1 MKKILLSLLIVVAFA
16 MNINAQSKVTDHLE
30 LGVRLGAFGD
40 GGAAVDVAFPMWG
53 NRIHGDVGFYSD
65 AMGVAAF
72 YDWSFP
78 IAEGFSFYP
87 GVGADMVIGSDFVLG
102 IGGELGFEYAF
113 KIPLTI
119 GMDWRPTIRLID
131 GSGFGSDS
139 FGLNI
144 RYRFGG

>member
-1 MKKILLSLLIVVAFA
+1 MKKLLFSLVIIAFIS
-16 MNINAQSKVTDHLE
+16 MNINAQKINTEGLE
-30 LGVRLGAFGD
+30 LGVRIGGYGD
-40 GGAAVDVAFPMWG
+40 AGAAVDVTFPMWG
-53 NRIHGDVGFYSD
+53 NRIHGDVGFYSN
-65 AMGVAAF
+65 AIGIAAF

-87 GVGADMVIGSDFVLG
+87 GVGADMTIGDVFVLG

-119 GMDWRPTIRLID
+119 GMDWRPTIRLVD
-131 GSGFGSDS
+131 ANGFGSDS

-144 RYRFGG
+144 RYRF

>member
-1 MKKILLSLLIVVAFA
+1 MKKLLLSTIAIVFISLS
-16 MNINAQSKVTDHLE
+16 INAQKVNTDGLE
-30 LGVRLGAFGD
+30 LGVRIGGYGD
-40 GGAAVDVAFPMWG
+40 AGAAVDVVFPMWG
-53 NRIHGDVGFYSD
+53 NRIHGDVGFYSS
-65 AMGVAAF
+65 AIGIAAF

-87 GVGADMVIGSDFVLG
+87 GVGADMTIGDVFVLG

-119 GMDWRPTIRLID
+119 GMDWRPTIRLVD
-131 GSGFGSDS
+131 ANGFGGDS

-144 RYRFGG
+144 RYRF